1 MISKNKDGIVET
13 YPTLRNKK
21 RTRLAR
27 HCPDTDTTDLP
38 GGRQPRS
45 AKVRRVYLEPP
56 DNGKAKTLASPQ
68 EFEDDLTQGPKN
80 DRNRTANKPKGYKPK
95 LAPVDENDTDLI
107 QEAEEP
113 EQMKPTSQKRR
124 PDARDSDRDGGT
136 PNGSNQPEALRKRP
150 KAAQR
155 KGSDPAGERVAFTIK
170 APEHA
175 PKNPISGSHC
185 ILTPLTDIPASK
197 KRSRVASHEDAQIEP
212 FIEKPRKRMKAML
225 TEDQP
230 ATATREKKAIKSSS
244 GQVEQGE
251 HERKV

>member
-1 MISKNKDGIVET
+1 MISKNKDGTVET
-13 YPTLRNKK
+13 YPILRNKK

-27 HCPDTDTTDLP
+27 HCPDTDTADLP

-45 AKVRRVYLEPP
+45 AEVRGVYLEPL
-56 DNGKAKTLASPQ
+56 DDGKAKTLASPQ
-68 EFEDDLTQGPKN
+68 ESEDDLTQGPKS
-80 DRNRTANKPKGYKPK
+80 DRNRTAKKPKGYKPK

-113 EQMKPTSQKRR
+113 EQMKPTSQKRS
-124 PDARDSDRDGGT
+124 DARDSARDGGT
-136 PNGSNQPEALRKRP
+136 PKVSNQPGALRKRP
-150 KAAQR
+150 GAAQR
-155 KGSDPAGERVAFTIK
+155 KGSDPAGERAAFTIK

-175 PKNPISGSHC
+175 PKDPISGSHC

-212 FIEKPRKRMKAML
+212 FIERPRKRMKAML

-244 GQVEQGE
+244 GQVEQVE